1 MEWKTTPKTDTHAPR
16 PAPPPSRSCRGRK
29 TRPPPTRGA
38 PPRVDT
44 PVGGGTCGSKWREWM
59 SAWMDGWMD
68 TPVGGYACGKWSEVV
83 EGMDGWM
90 DG

>member
-1 MEWKTTPKTDTHAPR
+1 
-16 PAPPPSRSCRGRK
+16 
-29 TRPPPTRGA
+29 
-38 PPRVDT
+38 
-44 PVGGGTCGSKWREWM
+44 M